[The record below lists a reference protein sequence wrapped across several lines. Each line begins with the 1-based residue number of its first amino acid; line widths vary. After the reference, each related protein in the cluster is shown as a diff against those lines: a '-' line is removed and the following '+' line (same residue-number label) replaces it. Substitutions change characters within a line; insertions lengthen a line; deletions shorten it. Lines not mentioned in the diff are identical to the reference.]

1 MADLPSVS
9 VVIPTYNRAELLRAA
24 VQSVLEQTAPVR
36 EIVVVD
42 DGSTD
47 HTAEVVGTL
56 AAAGAPLIYL
66 PGAHENRRGPA
77 RNRGVAATS
86 APLVAF
92 LDSDDLWLPQRLAR
106 QLAAWS
112 EQPEAGF
119 AFCNV
124 HRFDERGLIGPL
136 PCLHPS
142 ADFNGAILGAM
153 LEEPLAVPSTLIVRR
168 EAFAQVGGFADLP
181 INEDYVLA
189 VRLAAASPASY
200 VPEVLVHMREH
211 TNRTSHAYQ
220 EQALTGYLRIVE
232 EFLAAHPDLPPAV
245 RVPGRRGLAS
255 VHAKLVQLY
264 LSVGDKA
271 RARQHAGA
279 LLRLRPWDRRAVRA
293 VWRAWAPA

>member
-1 MADLPSVS
+1 MADLPFVS
-9 VVIPTYNRAELLRAA
+9 VVIPTYNRAELLRLA
-24 VQSVLEQTAPVR
+24 VQSVLEQTVPVW

-47 HTAEVVGTL
+47 HTSDVIRELIGQ
-56 AAAGAPLIYL
+56 GAPLRYL

-86 APLVAF
+86 APLIAF

-106 QLAAWS
+106 QLAAWAAR
-112 EQPEAGF
+112 PEAGF

-136 PCLHPS
+136 PCLHPA
-142 ADFNGAILGAM
+142 ADYNGAILGAM

-220 EQALTGYLRIVE
+220 EQSLTGYLRIVG

-245 RVPGRRGLAS
+245 RAQGRRGLAN
-255 VHAKLVQLY
+255 VHAKLAQLY
-264 LSVGDKA
+264 LGVGDKA
-271 RARQHAGA
+271 RARSHARA
-279 LLRLRPWDRRAVRA
+279 LLALRPWDRRALTA
-293 VWRAWAPA
+293 WRAWAPV